1 MKIEYKVKAAN
12 KTDIVQHLYRTN
24 KFFFPPLDSYV
35 NIDDY
40 ACKLY
45 EKAVTFEAWD
55 GDKLIGLAAAY
66 FNNYSSKNI
75 FFTNLSLEIDYQGIG
90 IATELFKSLLEM
102 AKQNEF
108 ETVTLE
114 VKKTNN
120 KVYSFHIKNGFLK
133 VGENND
139 CFTMIYKIL

>member
-12 KTDIVQHLYRTN
+12 ETDIAQHLRRTN
-24 KFFFPPLDSYV
+24 NFFSPPLDSYV

-40 ACKLY
+40 AYKLY
-45 EKAVTFEAWD
+45 EKALTFEAWD
-55 GDKLIGLAAAY
+55 SDKLIGLAAAY

-90 IATELFKSLLEM
+90 IATELFKCLLEM
-102 AKQNEF
+102 AKEKGF
-108 ETVTLE
+108 ETITLE
-114 VKKTNN
+114 VKKTND

-139 CFTMIYKIL
+139 CFTMIYKVK